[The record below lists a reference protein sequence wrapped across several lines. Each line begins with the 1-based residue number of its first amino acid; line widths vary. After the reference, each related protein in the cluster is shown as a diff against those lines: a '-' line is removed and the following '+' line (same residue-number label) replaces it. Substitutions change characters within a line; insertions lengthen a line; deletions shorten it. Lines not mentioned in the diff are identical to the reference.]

1 MAAQEPKLP
10 PLQGRVGVGH
20 VHASVLSVAKPLTPQ
35 TSSHPNPPARRVS
48 PRRRGPRLG
57 SRLRGRTRKRK
68 SACEAPRVPVRPD
81 NCLPPPDGQ
90 TKRAGTTTTA
100 SRRLIACP
108 TRPEKRT
115 VTRCPRPPSSPRHRP
130 HTSTPPPHRK
140 CFPAST
146 LPILPCC
153 SINARHQQTAALPT
167 PYRANQ
173 SLPRAQRKRTRGP
186 SPPRPS
192 STRTVPDY
200 SAAAVP
206 LAGRMSRRSAIR
218 AALPVRPRR

>member
-1 MAAQEPKLP
+1 M
-10 PLQGRVGVGH
+10 GH
-20 VHASVLSVAKPLTPQ
+20 VHASMLSVAKPLTPQ
-35 TSSHPNPPARRVS
+35 TSNYLNPPARRVS

-57 SRLRGRTRKRK
+57 SRLRGRTTKRR
-68 SACEAPRVPVRPD
+68 SACEGPHSLSDRKTASHA
-81 NCLPPPDGQ
+81 DGQ
-90 TKRAGTTTTA
+90 TKRAGTTTPPLA
-100 SRRLIACP
+100 GELIGCP

-115 VTRCPRPPSSPRHRP
+115 VTRCPRPPPSPRHRP
-130 HTSTPPPHRK
+130 HTPTPPPRRK

-146 LPILPCC
+146 LPILPHR
-153 SINARHQQTAALPT
+153 SINTKHQQSATLPT
-167 PYRANQ
+167 ACLSNHPQ
-173 SLPRAQRKRTRGP
+173 PRAQRKRARGP

-192 STRTVPDY
+192 PTRTVLDY